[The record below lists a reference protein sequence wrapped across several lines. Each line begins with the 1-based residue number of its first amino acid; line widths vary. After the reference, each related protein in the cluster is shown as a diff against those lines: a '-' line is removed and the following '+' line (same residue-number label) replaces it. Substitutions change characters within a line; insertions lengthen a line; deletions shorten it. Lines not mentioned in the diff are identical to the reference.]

1 MTIWGKIIGSATG
14 FAFGGPIGALLG
26 GAAGH
31 ALDKLKTKQKLPAAA
46 PGGEHNTRQT
56 ALHDTSAEF
65 PNSNSRM
72 ITPSLLGPCVRKK
85 KAMSS

>member
-31 ALDKLKTKQKLPAAA
+31 ALDKFK
-46 PGGEHNTRQT
+46 
-56 ALHDTSAEF
+56 
-65 PNSNSRM
+65 
-72 ITPSLLGPCVRKK
+72 IKK
-85 KAMSS
+85 KIPEELALKQIGFTIGVIVLSAKMAKADGKVTKS

>member
-31 ALDKLKTKQKLPAAA
+31 AIDKFKTKQKL
-46 PGGEHNTRQT
+46 QK
-56 ALHDTSAEF
+56 
-65 PNSNSRM
+65 NSH
-72 ITPSLLGPCVRKK
+72 
-85 KAMSS
+85 